1 MYECFSLI
9 CQSCHAVQLDTRT
22 SSTMLYAAGSLCIYC
37 GQIITAQ
44 TKRRQRD
51 DFLLT
56 KIINSDQVIASLLS
70 SPSRAHSAIGH

>member
-9 CQSCHAVQLDTRT
+9 CQSCHAVQLDTRA
-22 SSTMLYAAGSLCIYC
+22 SSTTLYASGSLCIYC
-37 GQIITAQ
+37 GQVISAQ

-56 KIINSDQVIASLLS
+56 KIINSDQAIASLLL
-70 SPSRAHSAIGH
+70 SPNLTHTAIGH